1 MAAFEVIFSI
11 IKLFIEK
18 KVNAEINFALISLF
32 HVKIQN
38 PATRSTST
46 KAFALQNLLLKNI

>member
-1 MAAFEVIFSI
+1 MAAFEVRFSI

-38 PATRSTST
+38 PATRSTFT